1 MAVPEILRWLS
12 SLQQQL
18 RTFRYLE
25 LELKRAWN
33 GSKAHMKPKNTSMSI
48 KHLNHQFAA
57 GMDPKACV

>member
-25 LELKRAWN
+25 PRRAWN
-33 GSKAHMKPKNTSMSI
+33 GSKAHMKPKNTSMSV
-48 KHLNHQFAA
+48 KHLNYQFAA
-57 GMDPKACV
+57 GVDPKACV